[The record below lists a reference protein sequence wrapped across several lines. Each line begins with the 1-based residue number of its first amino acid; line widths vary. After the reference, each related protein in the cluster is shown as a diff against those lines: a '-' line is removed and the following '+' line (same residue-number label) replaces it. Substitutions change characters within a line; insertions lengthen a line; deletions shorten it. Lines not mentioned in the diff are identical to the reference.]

1 MENQTPSN
9 DTPIQPIENK
19 DLHWR
24 DERRRAD
31 DNVYAIKGLWLLFAL
46 VVILSVNI
54 LLISAIH
61 MMTSFTYSQPEDVL
75 SGYPGHTLLDT
86 AGEDAMTAYLIRT
99 AEEETLLVTA
109 EKHFI
114 FRRWQQ
120 VSTEAAGT
128 NPPNARGDAYSL
140 SATIAGETITS
151 VSVISTGLDTN
162 MVGLPDSIPV
172 TTLVYAGLL
181 FLMELVLWFVF
192 RKIRNG

>member
-9 DTPIQPIENK
+9 ETPIQPIENK

-99 AEEETLLVTA
+99 AEGETLLVTA

-114 FRRWQQ
+114 FRRWQL
-120 VSTEAAGT
+120 VSAEAAGS

-140 SATIAGETITS
+140 SATIAADTIIS

-162 MVGLPDSIPV
+162 MVGLPDSIPF
-172 TTLVYAGLL
+172 TTLIYAGLL
-181 FLMELVLWFVF
+181 FLMELVLWLVF
-192 RKIRNG
+192 RKIRK

>member
-1 MENQTPSN
+1 
-9 DTPIQPIENK
+9 
-19 DLHWR
+19 
-24 DERRRAD
+24 
-31 DNVYAIKGLWLLFAL
+31 
-46 VVILSVNI
+46 
-54 LLISAIH
+54 
-61 MMTSFTYSQPEDVL
+61 
-75 SGYPGHTLLDT
+75 
-86 AGEDAMTAYLIRT
+86 MTAYLIRT

-114 FRRWQQ
+114 FRRWQLI
-120 VSTEAAGT
+120 SAEAAGT

-140 SATIAGETITS
+140 SATIAGEAITS